1 MSLGLSR
8 TRNRPRVAPG
18 YRLGDPIAL
27 EDLLALPRDGERYGR
42 DTAGRLTIM
51 SPESASRHKRPI
63 ARLLCWLNREL
74 PAAFEAVQEPSL
86 AFPRIWA
93 LKGQRLLPES
103 RIGRKAIEPDIA
115 VFSRRPDVVQGNP
128 EPEPMRWDLFQPG
141 ALRLVVELVS
151 PATWRQDLGLGRADR
166 VDRWRTYL
174 QNGVPEYWVLNAAF
188 PGVALPSRSGLF
200 LRNAGERWEPLPGEG
215 LSTST
220 DEVQDLHPVLGG
232 RITSPALGLT
242 LDLGRFWA
250 DAC

>member
-42 DTAGRLTIM
+42 DAAGRLTIM
-51 SPESASRHKRPI
+51 SPESASRHMRPI

-128 EPEPMRWDLFQPG
+128 EPEPMRWETCSSPAPCAWWWSSSRPPPG
-141 ALRLVVELVS
+141 AR
-151 PATWRQDLGLGRADR
+151 TWAWAAPTASTAGAPTC
-166 VDRWRTYL
+166 RT
-174 QNGVPEYWVLNAAF
+174 AC
-188 PGVALPSRSGLF
+188 PSTG
-200 LRNAGERWEPLPGEG
+200 P
-215 LSTST
+215 
-220 DEVQDLHPVLGG
+220 
-232 RITSPALGLT
+232 
-242 LDLGRFWA
+242 
-250 DAC
+250 